1 MRSHLEY
8 CVQFWVPQF
17 EKDGE
22 LLGRVQHRATKII
35 EGLEHLHY
43 EKRMRDQG
51 LLSLEKTERE
61 SYQYFKYLKIRIQVD
76 AARLFSGAQQRD

>member
-17 EKDGE
+17 EKDRE
-22 LLGRVQHRATKII
+22 LLGRVQHRATKMI